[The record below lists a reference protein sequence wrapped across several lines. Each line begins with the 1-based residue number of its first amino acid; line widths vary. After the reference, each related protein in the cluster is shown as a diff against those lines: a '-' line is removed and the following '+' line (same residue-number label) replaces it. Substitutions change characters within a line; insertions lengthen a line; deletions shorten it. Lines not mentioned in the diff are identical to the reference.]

1 LFYIHFPTFG
11 NKNRVRFPLDFS
23 FVDLTIKVNSMRNNI
38 LVGIFLFFGTGMFA
52 QEGFKIGFQGGLPI
66 NEYNDVLGVVI
77 GVDAGYMWALGEVV
91 DLGVAVGFVNG
102 FPEKFRKDTSVD
114 LPNIQ
119 FVPLAASVRVWPSN
133 SFSFGLDAGQA
144 IGLNEGNDGGLYYRP
159 IIGYLM
165 GAATEVNLSYTGIRI
180 EGQPWATVTLG
191 VLVTL

>member
-1 LFYIHFPTFG
+1 
-11 NKNRVRFPLDFS
+11 
-23 FVDLTIKVNSMRNNI
+23 
-38 LVGIFLFFGTGMFA
+38 
-52 QEGFKIGFQGGLPI
+52 
-66 NEYNDVLGVVI
+66 VI

-102 FPEKFRKDTSVD
+102 FPEKFREDTSID

-144 IGLNEGNDGGLYYRP
+144 IGINEGNDGGLYYRP

-165 GAATEVNLSYTGIRI
+165 GAATEVNLSYTGIAI
-180 EGQPWATVTLG
+180 DGEPWATVTLG

>member
-1 LFYIHFPTFG
+1 M
-11 NKNRVRFPLDFS
+11 KNS
-23 FVDLTIKVNSMRNNI
+23 II
-38 LVGIFLFFGTGMFA
+38 VGIFLIFGTGLFA

-102 FPEKFRKDTSVD
+102 FPEKFREDTSID

-165 GAATEVNLSYTGIRI
+165 GAATEVNLSYTGISI
-180 EGQPWATVTLG
+180 KDQPWATVTLG

>member
-1 LFYIHFPTFG
+1 MFYILLSTFG
-11 NKNRVRFPLDFS
+11 NKNSGHFPQDDS
-23 FVDLTIKVNSMRNNI
+23 FVPLTMIVKGMKISIV
-38 LVGIFLFFGTGMFA
+38 VGIFLIFGTGLFA

-102 FPEKFRKDTSVD
+102 FPEKFREDTSID

-165 GAATEVNLSYTGIRI
+165 GTTTEVNLSYTGISI
-180 EGQPWATVTLG
+180 KDQPWATVTLG
-191 VLVTL
+191 ILVTL